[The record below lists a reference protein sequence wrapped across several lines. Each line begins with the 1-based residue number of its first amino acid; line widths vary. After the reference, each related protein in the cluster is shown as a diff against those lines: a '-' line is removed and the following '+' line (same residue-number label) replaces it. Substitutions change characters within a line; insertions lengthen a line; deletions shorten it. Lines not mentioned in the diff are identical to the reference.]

1 VTNPTM
7 VSLGAYQQDMLT
19 RELTGLWEAD
29 LLQDVFIDDVRTRY
43 GATHTE
49 VQDILNS
56 LEGVSHGRAA

>member
-1 VTNPTM
+1 MTNPTM
-7 VSLGAYQQDMLT
+7 VPLRDYQADMLT

-43 GATHTE
+43 GATRTE

-56 LEGVSHGRAA
+56 LEGMEMEAV